1 MKARNY
7 SPMKKHIIF
16 LLLFLFSTSCEK
28 QSTLL
33 KDYVQ
38 KPDPAFRYE
47 IKKVVNGDSWKEY
60 IIKMVS
66 QTWLTSNE
74 VEETEW
80 WHYLTIVIPDE
91 VIETEALLIIGGGN
105 HTNKLPESADP
116 AFIQVALATQSIVSS
131 ISNIPFQSLVFKNDS
146 LDERYEDDLI
156 AFGWRKF
163 LEGGA
168 KDEDADWLA
177 RFPMAKAVSRGM
189 DVVQEVATS
198 KGHPVDHFVTAGA
211 SKRGWTTWATAMVDD
226 RVMAIIPIVIDVLN
240 VVPSFDHHWKCY
252 GEWSY
257 AVDSYVN
264 EGIME
269 WMGSKEFNRMLTI
282 VEPYNYVDQL
292 SLPKFLIN
300 ATGDEFFATD
310 SWQFYWN
317 ELKGE
322 KHLQYIPN
330 TSHGLKNTEGEYD
343 LKSLTAFY
351 KATISNADIPKYD
364 WHVSND
370 SIYLQIDH
378 DNYIVKQWEA
388 INEKTRDFRVDT
400 IDRVW
405 VSKTLLQSD
414 NGSFAVKIA
423 QPETGYKAGLL
434 EITFNPDSDIPYI
447 FTTGTVVSP
456 NTFPFG
462 DFKSENPKGT
472 R

>member
-1 MKARNY
+1 
-7 SPMKKHIIF
+7 
-16 LLLFLFSTSCEK
+16 
-28 QSTLL
+28 
-33 KDYVQ
+33 
-38 KPDPAFRYE
+38 
-47 IKKVVNGDSWKEY
+47 
-60 IIKMVS
+60 
-66 QTWLTSNE
+66 
-74 VEETEW
+74 
-80 WHYLTIVIPDE
+80 
-91 VIETEALLIIGGGN
+91 
-105 HTNKLPESADP
+105 
-116 AFIQVALATQSIVSS
+116 
-131 ISNIPFQSLVFKNDS
+131 
-146 LDERYEDDLI
+146 
-156 AFGWRKF
+156 
-163 LEGGA
+163 
-168 KDEDADWLA
+168 
-177 RFPMAKAVSRGM
+177 
-189 DVVQEVATS
+189 
-198 KGHPVDHFVTAGA
+198 
-211 SKRGWTTWATAMVDD
+211 
-226 RVMAIIPIVIDVLN
+226 
-240 VVPSFDHHWKCY
+240 
-252 GEWSY
+252 
-257 AVDSYVN
+257 
-264 EGIME
+264 ME

-405 VSKTLLQSD
+405 VSKQLQPSND
-414 NGSFAVKIA
+414 GSYAVKIT